1 MKIYFVLN
9 LMYSFII
16 FIRVRSIRR
25 SWKSWMQDK
34 SGDMC
39 ECWDAINNML
49 VLQHNAIQAS
59 FGRSNTVVLHKHNI
73 PVYEKL
79 RGSVSRNALNHITA
93 EYDKVNS
100 IGADNSICDCKVRTT
115 YGLPCA
121 CELARYSSSGVAIPL
136 SAVHIHW
143 RRSSFGGQLEKE
155 INKVK
160 EEDFVHEWD
169 ALLQR
174 FRKLNVVGK
183 ITLKSKVNELAFLD
197 TTSMCQPLLIK
208 GESPSIIGEV
218 PSEEDLAHEWD
229 VLLKRFQELDVVGKI
244 ILKSKVRELAYP
256 DTTSMH
262 QTPIM
267 ESECPSTSGEGPSIC
282 PMSESVW
289 EVSV

>member
-1 MKIYFVLN
+1 
-9 LMYSFII
+9 
-16 FIRVRSIRR
+16 
-25 SWKSWMQDK
+25 MQDK

-49 VLQHNAIQAS
+49 ILQHIAIKTS
-59 FGRSNTVVLHKHNI
+59 FGRSNTVVLHKHYI
-73 PVYEKL
+73 PVYGKL
-79 RGSVSRNALNHITA
+79 RGFVSRNALNHITD

-121 CELARYSSSGVAIPL
+121 CELARYNSTGVAIPL

-143 RRSSFGGQLEKE
+143 RRVNFGEKLEKE
-155 INKVK
+155 TNKVK
-160 EEDFVHEWD
+160 EKDFVHEWG

-183 ITLKSKVNELAFLD
+183 ITLKSKVHELAFLD
-197 TTSMCQPLLIK
+197 TISMCQPLLNE
-208 GESPSIIGEV
+208 GESPSTISEI

-244 ILKSKVRELAYP
+244 TLKSKVRELAYP
-256 DTTSMH
+256 DKTSMR

-267 ESECPSTSGEGPSIC
+267 ESECPSTSGEGPSIG